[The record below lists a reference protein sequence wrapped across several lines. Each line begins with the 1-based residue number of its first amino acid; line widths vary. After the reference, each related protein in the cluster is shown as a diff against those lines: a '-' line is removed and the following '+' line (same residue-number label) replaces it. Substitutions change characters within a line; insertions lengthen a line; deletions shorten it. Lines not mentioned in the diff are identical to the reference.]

1 MAATPLLGLELPVTG
16 TLSGTWGDTVNNAI
30 TSLIDT
36 AIAGVYTMGAGTG
49 DVTLTTTTG
58 AANQARSAI
67 LLCTGSRAALTTIT
81 APASSKIYVII
92 NNTTGGFGVKLVGAG
107 PTTGITILN
116 GEEAVV
122 AWNGSDFIRIA
133 TLGGPMSASTGT
145 FTGAVG
151 VGGLLSIAGGAQTA
165 SVTATQ
171 STGSITL
178 DCNLSNVFATTLTA
192 NITAPTYSNPH
203 DGQTI
208 NWFITQGGAGSFTIA
223 WGGVTAV
230 KWPGGTAG
238 VLSTAVGAVD
248 LAVLTYRSS
257 TGFWYATLSKAF
269 A

>member
-92 NNTTGGFGVKLVGAG
+92 NTTTGGFGIKLVGAG

-122 AWNGSDFIRIA
+122 AWSGSDFVRIA
-133 TLGGPMSASTGT
+133 TNGGPIVGSTGT
-145 FTGAVG
+145 FTGLV
-151 VGGLLSIAGGAQTA
+151 SIAGGAQTA

-171 STGSITL
+171 AAGAITL

-192 NITAPTYSNPH
+192 SITTPTYSNPH

-208 NWFITQGGAGSFTIA
+208 NWFITQGGAGSFTVA

-248 LAVLTYRSS
+248 LVVLTYRSS
-257 TGFWYATLSKAF
+257 TGFWYGTIAKAF

>member
-1 MAATPLLGLELPVTG
+1 MAATPLLGFTLPVTG
-16 TLSGTWGDTVNNAI
+16 TLSGTWGDTVNNEI
-30 TSLIDT
+30 TSLLDS
-36 AIAGVYTMGAGTG
+36 AIAGTTTLSTDA
-49 DVTLTTTTG
+49 DVTLTTTAS
-58 AANQARSAI
+58 AANQAREAI
-67 LLCTGSRAALTTIT
+67 LLCSGARTVLRTIT
-81 APASSKIYVII
+81 APNTSKTYVII
-92 NNTTGGFGVKLVGAG
+92 NATTGGFGVKLVATG
-107 PTTGITILN
+107 PTTGITINN
-116 GEEAVV
+116 GETALV
-122 AWNGSDFIRIA
+122 AFNGSDFIRIA
-133 TLGGPMSASTGT
+133 TLGGPITATTAS
-145 FTGAVG
+145 FS
-151 VGGLLSIAGGAQTA
+151 GLVSIAAGAQTA

-192 NITAPTYSNPH
+192 SITAPTYSNAH

-208 NWFITQGGAGSFTIA
+208 NWFITQGGAGSFTVA

>member
-30 TSLIDT
+30 TSLIDS
-36 AIAGVYTMGAGTG
+36 AIAGTTTLSTDA

-58 AANQARSAI
+58 AANTARQAV
-67 LLCTGSRAALTTIT
+67 LLFSGARTVLRTVT
-81 APASSKIYVII
+81 APATSKVYVVI
-92 NNTTGGFGVKLVGAG
+92 NATTGGFGVKLVGAG

-122 AWNGSDFIRIA
+122 AWNGSDFARIA
-133 TLGGPMSASTGT
+133 TNGGPIVGSTGT
-145 FTGAVG
+145 FA
-151 VGGLLSIAGGAQTA
+151 GLVSIAGGAQTA

-192 NITAPTYSNPH
+192 SITAPTYSNPH